1 MEEKI
6 NQWLANGG
14 ELFVVQEGEG
24 GIKITDYAQ
33 LSQLKVPAKSG
44 KLAEAIILEKD
55 GDSRKSTNMEND
67 LDSVLREIDK
77 LMQEF

>member
-6 NQWLANGG
+6 KQWLADGG

-24 GIKITDYAQ
+24 GVKITDFAQ
-33 LSQLKVPAKSG
+33 LSQLKMPKTG
-44 KLAEAIILEKD
+44 KLAEAIILEKN

-67 LDSVLREIDK
+67 LDSVLQEIDK